1 MKQPDKPIYVLYE
14 SFRPNYDSHLVHT
27 FSSAHK
33 QKSLK
38 VIKLFPH
45 IVRFNIPHDVHHMVI
60 GEWGNF
66 CFCQVLV
73 CIQNT
78 HHTIHSNQPAFL
90 RMRIAFLVS
99 QPQNSITSI
108 ELYDHNLASYALIH
122 SFFPRSSPGRP
133 RHCTFQQQ
141 LKLSAKWA

>member
-66 CFCQVLV
+66 CFCQVMV
-73 CIQNT
+73 CIQYT
-78 HHTIHSNQPAFL
+78 HHTIHTYTATNQLFFAC
-90 RMRIAFLVS
+90 VS
-99 QPQNSITSI
+99 LFSC
-108 ELYDHNLASYALIH
+108 HNHKTQLPPLNYMTIIWQVMLSFTH
-122 SFFPRSSPGRP
+122 SFPGHPPVDPGTARSNSN
-133 RHCTFQQQ
+133 
-141 LKLSAKWA
+141 